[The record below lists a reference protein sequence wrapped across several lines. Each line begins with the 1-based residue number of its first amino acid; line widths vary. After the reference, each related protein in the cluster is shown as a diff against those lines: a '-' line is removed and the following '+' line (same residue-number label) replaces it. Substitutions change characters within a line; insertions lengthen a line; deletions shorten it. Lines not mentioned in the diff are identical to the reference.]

1 MPDSEKTFLGSPPPP
16 PIPQNVCLPL
26 KFPPPLL
33 STMKAETGEEEVGGG
48 IQGRRESG
56 KTK

>member
-26 KFPPPLL
+26 KFPSSSSLDNE
-33 STMKAETGEEEVGGG
+33 SGDGRGG